1 MDHRER
7 MKQTVEKER
16 SPPDKARMSLKAALF
31 PSPGWTLKE
40 VTKKQNAEKS
50 QINFFTEV
58 VGYRFKKDEFIVKMK
73 MSNKI
78 SQWLGND
85 IYSI

>member
-1 MDHRER
+1 M
-7 MKQTVEKER
+7 
-16 SPPDKARMSLKAALF
+16 
-31 PSPGWTLKE
+31 KE

-78 SQWLGND
+78 SQ
-85 IYSI
+85 